1 MKSLREN
8 LLVQFS
14 VTSFAIIVVIALVIS
29 FVISAQLERNIE
41 LLTAHGSAMMAGMM
55 IEPSASYSIPS
66 LTNAV
71 GELRLMTFL
80 AMGSGFLFLYLGL
93 VYIVRRGWQT
103 IKRQQTA
110 LRQANRRMDA
120 ANSQLKMAND
130 DLRDTQEKLVRS
142 ERLAAIGEL
151 SAAVAHELRNPLGGL
166 SLGADFV
173 KMKIVSGGF
182 ADASPLLVPTLSQ
195 MGSDVLRANS
205 IITDL
210 LAYARVETIEPSS
223 IDVESLIDQAV
234 SHIELSEDVVVVKEI
249 QKGMRP
255 VYVQVDPIVRATMN
269 VIQNASDAMPNGGTI
284 TIRANNRSD
293 MAHIEISDTGTG
305 IPADLI
311 ESIFEPLVST
321 KTKGIGLGLPIVRE
335 AITRNGGSVVVISE
349 ERKGAT
355 FTIKLPVALAS
366 EAMNDQYVEIFSDAA
381 VAVAV

>member
-1 MKSLREN
+1 
-8 LLVQFS
+8 
-14 VTSFAIIVVIALVIS
+14 
-29 FVISAQLERNIE
+29 
-41 LLTAHGSAMMAGMM
+41 
-55 IEPSASYSIPS
+55 
-66 LTNAV
+66 
-71 GELRLMTFL
+71 
-80 AMGSGFLFLYLGL
+80 
-93 VYIVRRGWQT
+93 
-103 IKRQQTA
+103 
-110 LRQANRRMDA
+110 
-120 ANSQLKMAND
+120 
-130 DLRDTQEKLVRS
+130 
-142 ERLAAIGEL
+142 
-151 SAAVAHELRNPLGGL
+151 
-166 SLGADFV
+166 
-173 KMKIVSGGF
+173 
-182 ADASPLLVPTLSQ
+182 
-195 MGSDVLRANS
+195 
-205 IITDL
+205 
-210 LAYARVETIEPSS
+210 
-223 IDVESLIDQAV
+223 
-234 SHIELSEDVVVVKEI
+234 
-249 QKGMRP
+249 MRP

>member
-234 SHIELSEDVVVVKEI
+234 SHIELSEDVTE
-249 QKGMRP
+249 GHAARLRTGRP
-255 VYVQVDPIVRATMN
+255 HSP
-269 VIQNASDAMPNGGTI
+269 S
-284 TIRANNRSD
+284 NNERHSERIGRYAKRWHD
-293 MAHIEISDTGTG
+293 NYTRQQSIGHG
-305 IPADLI
+305 PHRDL
-311 ESIFEPLVST
+311 
-321 KTKGIGLGLPIVRE
+321 GY
-335 AITRNGGSVVVISE
+335 RNGHPSGPYRE
-349 ERKGAT
+349 H
-355 FTIKLPVALAS
+355 L
-366 EAMNDQYVEIFSDAA
+366 
-381 VAVAV
+381 